1 MNEDETPIDETEE
14 PPSDAGGDP
23 SAESDEPT
31 HEADDEWSAAGEQI
45 RALGSAVRGHYE
57 APPEGE
63 EPGPS
68 PDELREAARAFGR
81 GLGRFFGAIG
91 DAARDPEVKEQ
102 ASRAGTS
109 MLNALGAT
117 FDQLGKEASEAF
129 TKARDGGDET
139 DDDLEAA
146 AQRELDDADLL
157 EELKSDLAED
167 EDPGT
172 T

>member
-14 PPSDAGGDP
+14 PPGDTGYASSEADD
-23 SAESDEPT
+23 SAHAP
-31 HEADDEWSAAGEQI
+31 DDEWSAAGEQI

-57 APPEGE
+57 APGEGE

-129 TKARDGGDET
+129 STARDGQDEE
-139 DDDLEAA
+139 DDLAAA

-157 EELKSDLAED
+157 EELKTDLAED

>member
-1 MNEDETPIDETEE
+1 MNEDDTPIDETEE
-14 PPSDAGGDP
+14 PPGGDA
-23 SAESDEPT
+23 STEAEEPT
-31 HEADDEWSAAGEQI
+31 HEADDEWSAAGQQI
-45 RALGSAVRGHYE
+45 RALGSAVRSHYE
-57 APPEGE
+57 APGEGE

-129 TKARDGGDET
+129 SKARDGQDEGEE
-139 DDDLEAA
+139 DDLAAA

-157 EELKSDLAED
+157 EELKTDLAED